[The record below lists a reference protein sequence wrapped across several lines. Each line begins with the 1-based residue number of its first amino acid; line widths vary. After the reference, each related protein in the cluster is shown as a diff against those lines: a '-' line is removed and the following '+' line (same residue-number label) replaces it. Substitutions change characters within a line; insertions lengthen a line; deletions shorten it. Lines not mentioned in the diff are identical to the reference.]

1 MIPTE
6 FAGVETQLLIWFL
19 AMIRPGAA
27 FLAAPLFGSTA
38 VPLQV
43 RIILSL
49 AVGIPSASAA
59 AVALP
64 AEGLFSVAGL
74 VVVMGEVVLGL
85 SLGFALQIGFA
96 VALVAGET
104 IGNAMGLGFA
114 SMQDPMSG
122 RSSTAVGQFL
132 SMLATVLFLAT
143 GGHLA
148 LIEIVV
154 TSFRSLPPGTN
165 WLSSAALRGLA
176 DFGGL
181 MFAGGVTVALP
192 VAFSLIIVQI
202 VMATITRAAPALN
215 LFAVGIPATVLAG
228 VVLLAVATPVMA
240 VALEHAV
247 QLALDQSRSLAE
259 YR

>member
-38 VPLQV
+38 VPIQV
-43 RIILSL
+43 RIMLSL
-49 AVGIPSASAA
+49 AVGIPSANAA
-59 AVALP
+59 AIVLP
-64 AEGLFSVAGL
+64 ATGLFSVAGL
-74 VVVMGEVVLGL
+74 LIIAGEVVLGL
-85 SLGFALQIGFA
+85 ALGFALQIGFA

-114 SMQDPMSG
+114 SMQDPLSG
-122 RSSTAVGQFL
+122 HSSTAVGQFL
-132 SMLATVLFLAT
+132 SMFGTVLFLAI

-154 TSFRSLPPGTN
+154 TSFQSLPPGAS
-165 WLSSAALRGLA
+165 WLAPAALHGLVG
-176 DFGGL
+176 FGGL
-181 MFAGGVTVALP
+181 MFGAGMTVALP
-192 VAFSLIIVQI
+192 VAFSLIIVQV
-202 VMATITRAAPALN
+202 VMATVTRAAPALN

-228 VVLLAVATPVMA
+228 VLLLAMATPIMA
-240 VALEHAV
+240 SALEHAAG
-247 QLALDQSRSLAE
+247 LALDQSRSLAAH
-259 YR
+259 